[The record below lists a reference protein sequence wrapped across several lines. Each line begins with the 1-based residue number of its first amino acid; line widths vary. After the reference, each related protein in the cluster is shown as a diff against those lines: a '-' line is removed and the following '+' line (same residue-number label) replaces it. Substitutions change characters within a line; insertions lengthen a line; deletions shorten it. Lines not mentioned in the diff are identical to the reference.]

1 MYVNFLIDLLK
12 KVYYNIY
19 MNTDMEYTL
28 IRADRKT
35 VGIRIG
41 GGGEI
46 IVRAPRHASRA
57 QIDGI
62 VKKNMGRIE
71 KMRRL
76 ALETEDAYTVSSRE
90 LCALKRLAAETLLP
104 ILDKYSNLTGL
115 VPGRVRIGSA
125 KKRFGSCSSSGSI
138 TLSCFLMLYPM
149 AAAEYVAVHELC
161 HLVYMNHS
169 KEFYALV
176 EKHMPDFRA
185 REKLLGRE
193 YMKKPSEVPGL
204 EKKEL
209 GSHVIR

>member
-1 MYVNFLIDLLK
+1 MYVNLLIDLLK

-19 MNTDMEYTL
+19 MNTDMKYTL

-41 GGGEI
+41 AGGEV
-46 IVRAPRHASRA
+46 IVRAPRYASRA
-57 QIDGI
+57 CIDGI

-71 KMRRL
+71 KMRLR
-76 ALETEDAYTVSSRE
+76 ALETEDAYAVNSQE

-104 ILDKYSNLTGL
+104 ILDRYSALTGL
-115 VPGRVRIGSA
+115 VPEKVRIGSA

-169 KEFYALV
+169 KDFYALV
-176 EKHMPDFRA
+176 EKYLPDRRA
-185 REKLLGRE
+185 REKLLRRE
-193 YMKKPSEVPGL
+193 YMKKPSEVLRL
-204 EKKEL
+204 ESEA
-209 GSHVIR
+209 SMDRP

>member
-1 MYVNFLIDLLK
+1 MYVNLLIDLLK

-41 GGGEI
+41 AGGEI
-46 IVRAPRHASRA
+46 IVRAPRFASRA
-57 QIDGI
+57 LIDGI

-71 KMRRL
+71 KMRLR
-76 ALETEDAYTVSSRE
+76 ALETEDAYAVNSQE

-104 ILDKYSNLTGL
+104 ILDRYSALTGL
-115 VPGRVRIGSA
+115 VPEKVRIGSA

-169 KEFYALV
+169 KDFYALV
-176 EKHMPDFRA
+176 EKYLPDRRA
-185 REKLLGRE
+185 REKLLRRE
-193 YMKKPSEVPGL
+193 YMKKPSEVLRL
-204 EKKEL
+204 ESEA
-209 GSHVIR
+209 SMDRP